1 MKPTLFAALAL
12 ALALP
17 ARADDGDL
25 RFRLVLHGRFTDRE
39 NRPQPTV
46 LFDRA
51 SRAFDLAT
59 YLRPQGS
66 DAYASTFAS
75 AGVEGRHGWFRW
87 ALSADTGELRSQ
99 AFPLTA
105 PVCLAALART
115 STGLDEPGSG
125 NCALDAQGRRTIFQL
140 EETRFGASQLTSNGR
155 PFGDEVRDTLLL
167 REAWVGAAFGR
178 NDFALVRV
186 GRRRF
191 TVADGFVYDDY
202 GTGIDTRFDL
212 GALGPS
218 WELAASI
225 FYPTREFPSRAGV
238 TSAMLALRADYLPS
252 LFEHAGLFLA
262 LYHDSTDSVGELF
275 RGSIAESS
283 VTQLGGTVPGSLA
296 FKLEEQAL
304 ARRLGAPIDS
314 DANLAWLG
322 TSGSLGLFR
331 AKLDWTGAL
340 CLGRATILLAD
351 ARESS
356 GPIFGE
362 LAHVRLRTGL
372 LREVE
377 VGGFFLFLSG
387 DLPPIEKARRGLPQR
402 YGGFLGIA
410 PFITD
415 TNIFFNGGVA
425 ESFAARQATAPGVNG
440 RGVIAPGVT
449 ASWDPLR
456 ALSFDA
462 RAAYLVAP
470 EVGPFGGRVYG
481 PEVDLEITWSPLPW
495 LRFAAE
501 GDALFPGDFFAGRAP
516 VTKVVVGV
524 DLVAM

>member
-99 AFPLTA
+99 AFPRVAAVCAA
-105 PVCLAALART
+105 PL
-115 STGLDEPGSG
+115 SPTGLDVAGSPRCG
-125 NCALDAQGRRTIFQL
+125 PRLSARLQTGAVQ
-140 EETRFGASQLTSNGR
+140 ETRLEPSQITSNGR
-155 PFGDEVRDTLLL
+155 PFADEASETLFL
-167 REAWVGAAFGR
+167 REAWAGAALGR
-178 NDFALVRV
+178 NGFALVRA
-186 GRRRF
+186 GRKRF

-202 GTGIDTRFDL
+202 GTGVEATFDL
-212 GALGPS
+212 GAIGPS
-218 WELAASI
+218 WDLGAAL
-225 FYPTREFPSRAGV
+225 FYPTRDFPRRSGA
-238 TSAMLALRADYLPS
+238 TSIMLALRADYLPS

-262 LYHDSTDSVGELF
+262 FFRDRTNSLADLF
-275 RGSIAESS
+275 RGSFAEPSVLQLRGQTVGTPGYAREEVTLA
-283 VTQLGGTVPGSLA
+283 VTQSSPLESDGWLGWA
-296 FKLEEQAL
+296 
-304 ARRLGAPIDS
+304 
-314 DANLAWLG
+314 G
-322 TSGSLGLFR
+322 TSGSLGLSG

-340 CLGRATILLAD
+340 ALGHLTIRLPALQQ
-351 ARESS
+351 ESPS
-356 GPIFGE
+356 SVFGQ
-362 LAHVRLRTGL
+362 LAHLRLRARAG
-372 LREVE
+372 REIE
-377 VGGFFLFLSG
+377 LGGFFLFLSG
-387 DLPPIEKARRGLPQR
+387 DLPPSEKARLGLPAR

-449 ASWDPLR
+449 ASWDPVR
-456 ALSFDA
+456 ALAFDA

-470 EVGPFGGRVYG
+470 EVGPFGGRLYG
-481 PEVDLEITWSPLPW
+481 PEVDLEVTWSPLSW
-495 LRFAAE
+495 LRFAVE